1 MFRSLLNLD
10 RFRRITAIAAGRAR
24 ALRNWYLEAGYTQ
37 EETRGNNLLKQ
48 WLSPEQLAQYE
59 SHRYFDVIGR
69 QSGKHYRILYGTAMN
84 IREMDPRGRAA
95 VGWCFVPRGTL
106 VAGHV
111 MLAQKI
117 ALETDERSA
126 LAVAKKFAAVWD

>member
-37 EETRGNNLLKQ
+37 EEMRGISLLKQ

-69 QSGKHYRILYGTAMN
+69 HYRILRYGDEHTRDGPAWKGSS
-84 IREMDPRGRAA
+84 RLVFCSPRDVSR
-95 VGWCFVPRGTL
+95 R
-106 VAGHV
+106 
-111 MLAQKI
+111 
-117 ALETDERSA
+117 
-126 LAVAKKFAAVWD
+126 

>member
-37 EETRGNNLLKQ
+37 EEMCGINLLKH

-84 IREMDPRGRAA
+84 YARWTRVEGQQSAGVLFPAGR
-95 VGWCFVPRGTL
+95 
-106 VAGHV
+106 
-111 MLAQKI
+111 
-117 ALETDERSA
+117 
-126 LAVAKKFAAVWD
+126 

>member
-37 EETRGNNLLKQ
+37 EETRGINLLKQ

-69 QSGKHYRILYGTAMN
+69 QSGKHYRTLFGTAMN
-84 IREMDPRGRAA
+84 IREMDPRG
-95 VGWCFVPRGTL
+95 GQQS
-106 VAGHV
+106 AGV
-111 MLAQKI
+111 LFPAG
-117 ALETDERSA
+117 R
-126 LAVAKKFAAVWD
+126 

>member
-1 MFRSLLNLD
+1 MFRSLLSLD
-10 RFRRITAIAAGRAR
+10 RFRRIAAVAAGRER

-37 EETRGNNLLKQ
+37 EETRGINLLKQ

-84 IREMDPRGRAA
+84 IREMDPRVEGQQSAGVLFPAGR
-95 VGWCFVPRGTL
+95 
-106 VAGHV
+106 
-111 MLAQKI
+111 
-117 ALETDERSA
+117 
-126 LAVAKKFAAVWD
+126 